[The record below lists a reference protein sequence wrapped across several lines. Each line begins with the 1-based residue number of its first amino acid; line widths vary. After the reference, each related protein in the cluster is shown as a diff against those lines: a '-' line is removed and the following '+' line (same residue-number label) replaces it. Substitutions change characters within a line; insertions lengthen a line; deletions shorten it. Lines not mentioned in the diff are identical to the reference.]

1 MPLFTYRASDATGA
15 VQRGRVEAETAR
27 AARAAL
33 REQNLWVLELGEA
46 DAAGRRGLLAGRR
59 WSPARLADL
68 TRQLAGL
75 LGAGLT
81 LTRALTTM
89 IEQETQPAVRATLGR
104 VRGRVEAGSS
114 LSEAL
119 AGEPAAFSPTYRAVV
134 AAGETAGDL
143 PGVAARLADYL
154 ETRHTLRLKVMS
166 ALAYPAIVCVVALA
180 VVSGLLVYV
189 VPQVVS
195 VFEHTKVQLPLL
207 TRAML
212 GLSTALRAGWWL
224 WLPLLAGGFWLAR
237 DLWRRPTVRA
247 RIDRTLLG
255 VPGIG
260 PAWRSVDSARAAS
273 TLAMLSTAGV
283 PLLTALDTV
292 GRTLTNSALREA
304 LTAATAEVR
313 EGVRLS
319 RALARS
325 GRFPP
330 LLVQLIDNGEAT
342 GRLSDMLEH
351 AARTQQAEV
360 ERRLLL
366 LTSLLEP
373 LLVLAMGLLVLL
385 IVLAVMMP
393 IIEINQLIR

>member
-1 MPLFTYRASDATGA
+1 MPLFTYRASDAGGA
-15 VQRGRVEAETAR
+15 VSRGRIEAETAR
-27 AARAAL
+27 AARAVL
-33 REQNLWVLELGEA
+33 RGQGLWVLDLDEA
-46 DAAGRRGLLAGRR
+46 GAAARSGLLAGRH
-59 WSPARLADL
+59 WNAARLADL

-89 IEQETQPAVRATLGR
+89 VEQETQPAVRATLVR

-119 AGEPAAFSPTYRAVV
+119 AGEPAAFSATYRAVV

-154 ETRHTLRLKVMS
+154 ETRHALRLKVLT
-166 ALAYPAIVCVVALA
+166 ALAYPAIVCAVALA
-180 VVSGLLVYV
+180 VVVGLLVYV

-195 VFEHTKVQLPLL
+195 VFEHTKAQLPWL

-212 GLSTALRAGWWL
+212 GLSTALRTGWWL
-224 WLPLLAGGFWLAR
+224 WLPALAGGVWLAR
-237 DLWRRPTVRA
+237 DLWQRPAVRA
-247 RIDRTLLG
+247 HGDRALLG
-255 VPGIG
+255 VPVIG
-260 PAWRSVDSARAAS
+260 PAWRAIDSARAAS
-273 TLAMLSTAGV
+273 TLAMLSAAGV
-283 PLLTALDTV
+283 PLLPALDTV
-292 GRTLTNSALREA
+292 GRTLTNSALRAA
-304 LTAATAEVR
+304 LAAATAEVR

-330 LLVQLIDNGEAT
+330 MLVQLIDNGEAT

-373 LLVLAMGLLVLL
+373 LLVLAMGLFVLL